1 MDIKTRIPRLIIIS
15 FLLALCIPLMTTSA
29 QSDADGS
36 DFIITLAL
44 MAVADDR
51 MDGVLT
57 TPDLANIRDMVD
69 EYFANLP
76 YQKMNSELEYRV
88 RAARD
93 ALVNT
98 LDAKI
103 AFQKS
108 FDARVN
114 MAFFTALKDGY
125 DTFRKDSNP
134 LESASEYI
142 LMDTL
147 SAAGEF
153 KPDSVF
159 LDMLNGILERDYKNT
174 LQKGLDGHIGSTI
187 EGGDQFIA
195 QTSECAYDFS
205 AGLSKEAYQDQLRQ
219 LKPVIFINNGARD
232 VTVSI
237 EYYAPPKD
245 LPLSA
250 PGVNLTVPAGQSVM
264 PGPLPQGNYTF
275 CAHWETDMDTDGD
288 GLKDYDRMVTH
299 TWLSSGHPDDPA
311 AAEEVYV
318 NSVGTA
324 TPIGRC
330 DGFKGEAPQS
340 EAVMTENFMTESDTS
355 PATEVPEE
363 PDNPDPNADFWDQDD
378 ESQDGEDSTPT
389 EEPSPIEEVT
399 PTEEEVVPTEEEIPT
414 QPEPV
419 ETGLSLTPAE
429 LANQGTHS
437 YAMTCQFGDSTES
450 SSFVATWEFSESGAN
465 YLEQG
470 LFYTRVSPNVYQ
482 TDWPTII
489 TFTSSGYLTSSHY
502 FETNEE
508 GQEVQYPIQCTAT
521 FQ

>member
-1 MDIKTRIPRLIIIS
+1 MEIGKAISRLIVIC
-15 FLLALCIPLMTTSA
+15 LLIALCIPLMTTSA
-29 QSDADGS
+29 QSDGDAP
-36 DFIITLAL
+36 DFIVTLAL
-44 MAVADDR
+44 MAIADDR
-51 MDGVLT
+51 MDDVLT

-76 YQKMNSELEYRV
+76 YRQMSSEFEYRV
-88 RAARD
+88 RATRQ

-103 AFQKS
+103 AYQKS
-108 FDARVN
+108 FDTQVN
-114 MAFFTALKDGY
+114 TRLFLSLKDGF
-125 DTFRKDSNP
+125 DTFYNTPNP
-134 LESASEYI
+134 FETASETI
-142 LMDTL
+142 LINTL
-147 SAAGEF
+147 AAAGEF
-153 KPDSVF
+153 KPDAVF
-159 LDMLNGILERDYKNT
+159 LDMLNGILERDYENT
-174 LQKGLDGHIGSTI
+174 LQKNLDGHISSTI
-187 EGGDQFIA
+187 EGGDQFVA
-195 QTSECAYDFS
+195 QTSDNVYDFS
-205 AGLSKEAYQDQLRQ
+205 AGLSKEEYQDQLRQ
-219 LKPVIFINNGARD
+219 LKPVVFINNGSRD

-237 EYYAPPKD
+237 EYYAPPAAVS
-245 LPLSA
+245 LSA
-250 PGVNLTVPAGQSVM
+250 PGLNLTVQGGQSV
-264 PGPLPQGNYTF
+264 PSQLPQGNYAF
-275 CAHWETDMDTDGD
+275 CAQWETDMDTDGD

-299 TWLSSGHPDDPA
+299 TWLSSGHPDDPGG
-311 AAEEVYV
+311 AEKVYV

-340 EAVMTENFMTESDTS
+340 ETVMTENFMTESNNS
-355 PATEVPEE
+355 PAEEE
-363 PDNPDPNADFWDQDD
+363 PEKPVNPEPNVDFSDQ
-378 ESQDGEDSTPT
+378 EGETQDGEDFAPT
-389 EEPSPIEEVT
+389 EELSPTEEVI
-399 PTEEEVVPTEEEIPT
+399 PTEEEFIPTEEDIPT

-437 YAMTCQFGDSTES
+437 YSMTCQFGDSTES

-470 LFYTRVSPNVYQ
+470 LFYTRVSSNVYQ

>member
-1 MDIKTRIPRLIIIS
+1 VDTRITLSRLTT
-15 FLLALCIPLMTTSA
+15 FCLLIALCIPLATTSA
-29 QSDADGS
+29 QSDEDGS

-44 MAVADDR
+44 MAVADNR
-51 MDGVLT
+51 MDNVLT

-76 YQKMNSELEYRV
+76 YRQMSSEFEYRV
-88 RAARD
+88 RTTRD

-103 AFQKS
+103 AFQKT

-114 MAFFTALKDGY
+114 TAFFKAVKDGY
-125 DTFRKDSNP
+125 DTFRKDPNP
-134 LESASEYI
+134 LDSASEYI

-153 KPDSVF
+153 KPDIVF
-159 LDMLNGILERDYKNT
+159 LDMLNGILERDYENT
-174 LQKGLDGHIGSTI
+174 LEKDLDGHVAETV

-195 QTSECAYDFS
+195 QSSDSVYDFS
-205 AGLSKEAYQDQLRQ
+205 AGLSKEEYRDQLSQ
-219 LKPVIFINNGARD
+219 LKPVVFINNGSRD

-245 LPLSA
+245 MPLSA
-250 PGVNLTVPAGQSVM
+250 PGLNMTVKGGQSVT

-288 GLKDYDRMVTH
+288 GLKDFDRMVTH
-299 TWLSSGHPDDPA
+299 TWLSSGHSDDPA
-311 AAEEVYV
+311 GAEEVYV

-340 EAVMTENFMTESDTS
+340 EAVMTENFMTEADNS
-355 PATEVPEE
+355 PMEEKAVEPVNPE
-363 PDNPDPNADFWDQDD
+363 PNADFWDQ
-378 ESQDGEDSTPT
+378 EEEEGDGEEPAPT
-389 EEPSPIEEVT
+389 EEVI
-399 PTEEEVVPTEEEIPT
+399 PTTEAIVPTEVVIPT
-414 QPEPV
+414 EP
-419 ETGLSLTPAE
+419 GLSLTSAE

-437 YAMTCQFGDSTES
+437 YLMTCQFGEDTES
-450 SSFVATWEFSESGAN
+450 SSFTATWEFSESGAT

-470 LFYTRVSPNVYQ
+470 LFYSRVSPNVYQ
-482 TDWPTII
+482 TDYPTIV
-489 TFTSSGYLTSSHY
+489 TFTIGGYTTSSHY
-502 FETNEE
+502 FETNED
-508 GQEVQYPIQCTAT
+508 GQEVKYPIQCTST

>member
-1 MDIKTRIPRLIIIS
+1 MDIKRYRSRIILIGL
-15 FLLALCIPLMTTSA
+15 LLALCIPMTAPSA
-29 QSDADGS
+29 QSDEDAP
-36 DFIITLAL
+36 DFIVTLAL

-51 MDGVLT
+51 MDGVLS
-57 TPDLANIRDMVD
+57 TPDLANIRDEVD
-69 EYFANLP
+69 SYFANLP
-76 YQKMNSELEYRV
+76 YRQMSSEFEYRV

-108 FDARVN
+108 FETRVN
-114 MAFFTALKDGY
+114 TQLFLSLKDGF
-125 DTFRKDSNP
+125 DTFYNTPNP
-134 LESASEYI
+134 FETASQNI
-142 LMDTL
+142 LINTL
-147 SAAGEF
+147 AAGGEF
-153 KPDSVF
+153 KPDPVF
-159 LDMLNGILERDYKNT
+159 LDMLNGILERDTENT
-174 LQKGLDGHIGSTI
+174 LQKGLDGHVGSTI

-195 QTSECAYDFS
+195 QTSDSMYDFS
-205 AGLSKEAYQDQLRQ
+205 AGISKEEYQDQLSR
-219 LKPVIFINNGARD
+219 LKPVIFINNGVRD
-232 VTVSI
+232 VTVSV
-237 EYYAPPKD
+237 EYYAPPTD

-250 PGVNLTVPAGQSVM
+250 PGVNLIVPAGQSIM
-264 PGPLPQGNYTF
+264 SGPLPQGNYTF

-299 TWLSSGHPDDPA
+299 TWLSSGHSDDPA
-311 AAEEVYV
+311 AAEKVYV

-340 EAVMTENFMTESDTS
+340 ETVMTENFMTESDTS
-355 PATEVPEE
+355 PAAEAPEE
-363 PDNPDPNADFWDQDD
+363 PDNLEPNADFWDQDGD
-378 ESQDGEDSTPT
+378 SEDGEDPAPTGEPIPT
-389 EEPSPIEEVT
+389 EENI
-399 PTEEEVVPTEEEIPT
+399 PTEEEPVPTEEIIPT
-414 QPEPV
+414 QPEPA

-437 YAMTCQFGDSTES
+437 YTMTCQIGDTTDS
-450 SSFVATWEFSESGAN
+450 SSFVATWEFSESGAS

-470 LFYTRVSPNVYQ
+470 LFYARVSPNVYQ
-482 TDWPTII
+482 TDWPTTI
-489 TFTSSGYLTSSHY
+489 TFTTGGYNTSSHY